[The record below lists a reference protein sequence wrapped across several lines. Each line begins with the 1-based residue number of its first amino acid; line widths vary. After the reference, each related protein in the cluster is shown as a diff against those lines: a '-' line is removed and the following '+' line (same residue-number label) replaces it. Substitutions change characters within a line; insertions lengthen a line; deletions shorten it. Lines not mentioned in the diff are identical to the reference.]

1 MITRMPMA
9 RRPGLTLTEA
19 LVAMFVAALGMISL
33 LTLFPLGA
41 LQMGQALKD
50 SRTAEAARQADS
62 LMRNYWRDAV
72 EQRQTYDPNMFN
84 WMNNPEAASGV
95 ANGSLQVDPTVSVSY
110 PLFID
115 PIGEN
120 SFKTL
125 PNRFWVTGVGTRP
138 GMPRCNLGANGVTS
152 DPTSNIDF
160 RKRLRFCTLLDDLT
174 YDETGTGAPKVAI
187 PAVPVERG
195 GRYNW
200 LAIVQRPERL
210 SENIANMTILVFD
223 GRAPG
228 YAIQS
233 NESVYTPTLFSGTSL
248 KITYATPPGRP
259 PVSKGRWIALHTY
272 DPATTASPKQTNILQ
287 FYRVVSANDEVTGT
301 LDIELQTPIRLDQ
314 DQFPVPA
321 PPLPPPAS
329 QTTRVI
335 VFTGLS
341 EVFERPQLT
350 GK

>member
-1 MITRMPMA
+1 MITRMPTA

-72 EQRQTYDPNMFN
+72 EQRQTYDPNMFT
-84 WMNNPEAASGV
+84 WMNNPELASGV
-95 ANGSLQVDPTVSVSY
+95 ANGSLAVDPTVSASY

-120 SFKTL
+120 SYRSL
-125 PNRFWVTGVGTRP
+125 PSHFWVTGTGVRP
-138 GMPRCNLGANGVTS
+138 GLPRCNLGAAGVTS
-152 DPTSNIDF
+152 DAIPLIDF

-174 YDETGTGAPKVAI
+174 YDATGTGAPTASVQ
-187 PAVPVERG
+187 VERG

-200 LAIVQRPERL
+200 LAIVQRPVRS
-210 SENIANMTILVFD
+210 SENLANLSILVFD

-228 YAIQS
+228 YAIP
-233 NESVYTPTLFSGTSL
+233 NGEAVFTPTLLTGSALTF
-248 KITYATPPGRP
+248 TYPTGARP
-259 PVSKGRWIALHTY
+259 PVSKGRWIALHTF
-272 DPATTASPKQTNILQ
+272 DGTTTVAPTQNVLA
-287 FYRVVSANDEVTGT
+287 FYRVVSANDEVAGT
-301 LDIELQTPIRLDQ
+301 LDIELQTPIRSDQ
-314 DQFPVPA
+314 LNTA
-321 PPLPPPAS
+321 
-329 QTTRVI
+329 TTRVI
-335 VFTGLS
+335 VFSGLS
-341 EVFERPQLT
+341 EVFERPQLN

>member
-62 LMRNYWRDAV
+62 LIRNYWRDAV
-72 EQRQTYDPNMFN
+72 EQRQTYDPNLFN
-84 WMNNPEAASGV
+84 WMNNPETASGV
-95 ANGSLQVDPTVSVSY
+95 ANGSLQIDPTVTASY
-110 PLFID
+110 PVFLD
-115 PIGEN
+115 PIGEF
-120 SFKTL
+120 SQTATAKS
-125 PNRFWVTGVGTRP
+125 WVTGANRAGL
-138 GMPRCNLGANGVTS
+138 PRKNLINSVTGS
-152 DPTSNIDF
+152 F
-160 RKRLRFCTLLDDLT
+160 QQRLRFCTLLDDLT
-174 YDETGTGAPKVAI
+174 YDQTGTGAPTAS
-187 PAVPVERG
+187 VPVERG

-200 LAIVQRPERL
+200 LAIVQRPARS
-210 SENIANMTILVFD
+210 SENLANLSILVFD

-228 YAIQS
+228 YAIP
-233 NESVYTPTLFSGTSL
+233 NGEAVFTPTSLSGSGLTF
-248 KITYATPPGRP
+248 TYPTGARP
-259 PVSKGRWIALHTY
+259 PVSKGRWIALHTF
-272 DPATTASPKQTNILQ
+272 DGTSTVTPTQNVLQ
-287 FYRVVSANDEVTGT
+287 FYRVVSANDEVAGT
-301 LDIELQTPIRLDQ
+301 LDIELQTPIRSEQLN
-314 DQFPVPA
+314 F
-321 PPLPPPAS
+321 S
-329 QTTRVI
+329 TTRVI

>member
-72 EQRQTYDPNMFN
+72 DPSLSIDPNMLL
-84 WMNNPEAASGV
+84 WMNDPENGTTP
-95 ANGSLQVDPTVSVSY
+95 NGSPRVTSGVSY
-110 PLFID
+110 PLFLD

-120 SFKTL
+120 SSTGNVGRYWMTPKTIPPATVPL
-125 PNRFWVTGVGTRP
+125 VISRP
-138 GMPRCNLGANGVTS
+138 GLPRRNLGSGITNTF
-152 DPTSNIDF
+152 PQ
-160 RKRLRFCTLLDDLT
+160 RLRFCTLLDDLT
-174 YDETGTGAPKVAI
+174 YDETGTGVPKLAT
-187 PAVPVERG
+187 PVERG

-200 LAIVQRPERL
+200 LAIVQRPENAAQ
-210 SENIANMTILVFD
+210 NIANMTILVFD

-228 YAIQS
+228 YAIPNGELVCPVTIVPVAGAKVS
-233 NESVYTPTLFSGTSL
+233 SLTLTFSSL
-248 KITYATPPGRP
+248 LPPVRP
-259 PVSKGRWIALHTY
+259 PVSKGRWIGLHTLISA
-272 DPATTASPKQTNILQ
+272 PGGTPSTQTNILQ
-287 FYRVVSANDEVTGT
+287 FYRVVSANDETPGQ
-301 LDIELQTPIRLDQ
+301 LDIELQTPIRDDQ
-314 DQFPVPA
+314 VLLNA
-321 PPLPPPAS
+321 N
-329 QTTRVI
+329 TTAI

-341 EVFERPQLT
+341 EVFERPQLN

>member
-1 MITRMPMA
+1 MITRMPTA

-84 WMNNPEAASGV
+84 YLINPESASGV
-95 ANGSLQVDPTVSVSY
+95 ANGSLQVDPTVTASY
-110 PLFID
+110 PVFLD
-115 PIGEN
+115 PIGEF
-120 SFKTL
+120 SQTATAKS
-125 PNRFWVTGVGTRP
+125 WVTGANRAGL
-138 GMPRCNLGANGVTS
+138 PRKNLILSVTGS
-152 DPTSNIDF
+152 F
-160 RKRLRFCTLLDDLT
+160 QQRLRFCTLLDDLT
-174 YDETGTGAPKVAI
+174 YDVTGTGAPTAS
-187 PAVPVERG
+187 VPVERG

-200 LAIVQRPERL
+200 LAIVQRPAHS
-210 SENIANMTILVFD
+210 SENLANLSILVFD

-228 YAIQS
+228 YAIP
-233 NESVYTPTLFSGTSL
+233 NGEAVFTPTSLSGSGLTF
-248 KITYATPPGRP
+248 TYPTGARP
-259 PVSKGRWIALHTY
+259 PVSKGRWIALHTF
-272 DPATTASPKQTNILQ
+272 DGTTTVAPTQNGLA
-287 FYRVVSANDEVTGT
+287 FYRVVSANDEVAGT
-301 LDIELQTPIRLDQ
+301 LNIELQTPIRTDQ
-314 DQFPVPA
+314 
-321 PPLPPPAS
+321 LNLG
-329 QTTRVI
+329 TTRVI

-341 EVFERPQLT
+341 EVFERPQLN